1 MSQANKRPIRSALGR
16 SSGKKYILLGKESF
30 YIPSGAG
37 SQRIHVRLHRIQAV
51 MDIPMWGVKDGDL
64 GGYVSGWGNLSHEGS
79 SWIADE
85 SIVAGK
91 TRVSGDALVAEDS
104 LIYSDY
110 VFNFEIKEKDGT
122 ARHPRESIVIRDKSV
137 MMRSRILG
145 HVSSFS
151 GTTWIQDTKIDTAF
165 TVVENSLIAKDIS
178 CSGDRLYNKFI
189 SAVADSFLA
198 ESSPS
203 PFGYNPWEYPNLSKE
218 ILAQMK
224 ESNYPFGISLKD
236 TVPSTQGSH
245 KYASDAAI
253 ARLLDGIRNNPAP
266 EPKPKHAPAPKPLP
280 VHSPATATQTIR
292 GAVFTP
298 AMFVADE
305 TRKDVLRTTLSAIE
319 AEYESYVQDIVK
331 LIKYPL
337 MNDLGFAPTREFVHA
352 LRKARRVL
360 ETGTLD
366 EIEQMIEAAEDKF
379 LLAESEART
388 IATTRMDPAKLK
400 KIASVETLIS
410 LASDENASKN
420 EREISFKQVFKQLE
434 GVIHVS
440 DEARDA
446 FRVSSGLLQ
455 IEA

>member
-16 SSGKKYILLGKESF
+16 SSGKKYILLGKESL
-30 YIPSGAG
+30 YIPVGTGA
-37 SQRIHVRLHRIQAV
+37 QRQYVRLHRIQAV
-51 MDIPMWGVKDGDL
+51 MDIPMWGVQDGDL
-64 GGYVSGWGNLSHEGS
+64 GGYVSGWGNLSHDGS

-91 TRVSGDALVAEDS
+91 TRVSGDALVAENS

-122 ARHPRESIVIRDKSV
+122 ARHPRESIVIRDRSV

-151 GTTWIQDTKIDTAF
+151 GTTWIQDAKIDTAF
-165 TVVENSLIAKDIS
+165 TIVENSLITKDVS

-189 SAVADSFLA
+189 SETADSFLA

-203 PFGYNPWEYPNLSKE
+203 PFGHNPWEYPTLSKE
-218 ILAQMK
+218 ILTQMK
-224 ESNYPFGISLKD
+224 ESDYPFVISLKD
-236 TVPSTQGSH
+236 TVPSEQGSH

-253 ARLLDGIRNNPAP
+253 ARLLDGIRRNPAP
-266 EPKPKHAPAPKPLP
+266 EPKPKPTPVSKP
-280 VHSPATATQTIR
+280 VSPAASKKTIQ

-298 AMFVADE
+298 ALFVADA
-305 TRKDVLRTTLSAIE
+305 TQKDALRATLSTIE

-352 LRKARRVL
+352 LRKARRIL

-366 EIEQMIEAAEDKF
+366 EIERMVEMVEDKF

-400 KIASVETLIS
+400 KLVSVETLIS

-440 DEARDA
+440 DEAKDA